1 MYTGKPTKLTTS
13 SNDYQVV
20 GVANF
25 PFVNKDVRDNANNLI
40 PKGSIAQPSFAKNNS
55 GVVSDKPM
63 IHVQLKDGNDV
74 SDYLIPFDR
83 MPQNLT
89 KKDKEIL
96 SSFKPASGQTSKPK
110 ELPKSVTTKFK
121 GVPSTGF

>member
-1 MYTGKPTKLTTS
+1 
-13 SNDYQVV
+13 
-20 GVANF
+20 
-25 PFVNKDVRDNANNLI
+25 
-40 PKGSIAQPSFAKNNS
+40 
-55 GVVSDKPM
+55 M

-96 SSFKPASGQTSKPK
+96 SSFKPTSGQGSKTTSAPK
-110 ELPKSVTTKFK
+110 MVTMIMQDGSSGQIPSDKVGEFLKKYPKAKQQ
-121 GVPSTGF
+121 